1 MEPVVVRCR
10 FHVALGRGNSRKK
23 TQHSATTRHAPLS
36 FMPPSASLRKFPM
49 TTLEYNLKFS
59 KKRLEMA
66 KDLKTCLKWRQRHRF
81 RVNQKYK
88 LQKLHKYTDQWP
100 LTMTRDLPRIVTCR
114 PHHNAW
120 LWHITASVWIKLDAM
135 VVTAAEIHGLS
146 RWRCSLLAASPR
158 KILIFCGNGCSSTP
172 SDPNQNTEPNWDCT
186 RSLHHHMNLSGKPPR
201 RGSCARGRCQTWV
214 LEVGVLGAD
223 KAPSFVQPWRYGVL
237 SRLKAG
243 WKDNMLKTSETM
255 ETWCQMA
262 ARSTPK
268 WFQDVRTLPNC
279 HQVALRGSNS
289 KNRWVPWTNP
299 HFPPWPWLITATGA
313 TLVVTWCNQATRWAN
328 SMASMS
334 KTFSLETSPWTSRQL
349 HTQRFKQNST
359 LNLKSFEYLRRFW
372 RLLLWRRGWVNMGTS
387 KPCLTAT
394 AEMPH
399 LLLCRRTRCPPWAG
413 YMQIMR

>member
-1 MEPVVVRCR
+1 
-10 FHVALGRGNSRKK
+10 
-23 TQHSATTRHAPLS
+23 
-36 FMPPSASLRKFPM
+36 
-49 TTLEYNLKFS
+49 
-59 KKRLEMA
+59 MA
-66 KDLKTCLKWRQRHRF
+66 KDQRTCKICLKWRQRHRF

-114 PHHNAW
+114 PHHSAW
-120 LWHITASVWIKLDAM
+120 LWHITTSVWIKLDAM

-201 RGSCARGRCQTWV
+201 RGSCARGRCRTWV

-223 KAPSFVQPWRYGVL
+223 EAPSFVQPWRYVKVR

-299 HFPPWPWLITATGA
+299 HFPPWPWLITVTSAHPWLWHGA
-313 TLVVTWCNQATRWAN
+313 IRLPAELTRWPPCPKRFPWKRPRGPVD
-328 SMASMS
+328 SCTPKDSS
-334 KTFSLETSPWTSRQL
+334 KIQHWIWNHLNIFADFEDFCFGGEVGWTWALRNLALQPQPRCHIFSSVEELGVLLEQ
-349 HTQRFKQNST
+349 
-359 LNLKSFEYLRRFW
+359 
-372 RLLLWRRGWVNMGTS
+372 GTC
-387 KPCLTAT
+387 K
-394 AEMPH
+394 
-399 LLLCRRTRCPPWAG
+399 
-413 YMQIMR
+413 